1 VSYFYK
7 ILIAAL
13 LICVCG
19 HTAFTQ
25 RVLLVEKPGK
35 FKNFKY
41 KVGDDILVKVAPY
54 GEKQEGIIHEV
65 SDSSI
70 LINFDNEIM
79 LDDIQM
85 ILRPR
90 WGTKLLSK
98 VTRVAGAG
106 YFVLDVVNR
115 AINNDSPVVDEN
127 TLMISAGLV
136 AFSYALVPLHNRRM
150 KKGEK
155 WRIKVLNMSMDDDV
169 PNPFLR

>member
-1 VSYFYK
+1 
-7 ILIAAL
+7 
-13 LICVCG
+13 
-19 HTAFTQ
+19 
-25 RVLLVEKPGK
+25 
-35 FKNFKY
+35 
-41 KVGDDILVKVAPY
+41 
-54 GEKQEGIIHEV
+54 
-65 SDSSI
+65 
-70 LINFDNEIM
+70 M